1 MREAEPLAG
10 RLRWGGAGQPAG
22 SQRAEPSGRRGPGQA
37 GRQGRWALGRVLPL
51 AVPRWPPQPLPL
63 LQQPLPSLGFQ
74 GQAREK
80 QQRLRPPG
88 VGRFREG
95 GPSRL
100 RVRASS
106 DRASPALSH
115 RDSARPGQAHPPPH
129 PASRA
134 RVGNGRLNRGLRF
147 CPWGRSLRRSPSP
160 VRPGL
165 SGSHRQLPPRP
176 QSPPGPARPR
186 PRPRPRSRGPAP
198 RDSPAAGEQARAHLP
213 PTPPA
218 AKPGTAPPGPAPARD
233 ATGAWDL
240 RLRRHAPFPPP
251 PPPPPRV
258 APPPPFLPHF
268 TAALRNLR

>member
-37 GRQGRWALGRVLPL
+37 GRQGRWALGRVLPR

-134 RVGNGRLNRGLRF
+134 RVGKR
-147 CPWGRSLRRSPSP
+147 PPQPRSPLLPVGPVSPPQSLAGPARTFRQPPPTASASP
-160 VRPGL
+160 VSAWACAPAPAPPTPLTRPRPARL
-165 SGSHRQLPPRP
+165 SGSRRAGARALTSHAPCCQARD
-176 QSPPGPARPR
+176 GPARPR
-186 PRPRPRSRGPAP
+186 PR
-198 RDSPAAGEQARAHLP
+198 
-213 PTPPA
+213 T
-218 AKPGTAPPGPAPARD
+218 
-233 ATGAWDL
+233 
-240 RLRRHAPFPPP
+240 
-251 PPPPPRV
+251 
-258 APPPPFLPHF
+258 
-268 TAALRNLR
+268 